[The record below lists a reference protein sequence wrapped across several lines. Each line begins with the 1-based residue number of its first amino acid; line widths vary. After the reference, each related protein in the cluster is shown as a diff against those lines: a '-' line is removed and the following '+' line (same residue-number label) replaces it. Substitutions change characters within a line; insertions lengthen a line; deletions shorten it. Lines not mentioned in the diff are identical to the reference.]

1 MANTW
6 IRYSADIGLL
16 DAVDSSPVSRRN
28 KLMQDDKDTPTS
40 WYDLEAEKSNMHK
53 EQLDVLAIPVIDR

>member
-1 MANTW
+1 
-6 IRYSADIGLL
+6 
-16 DAVDSSPVSRRN
+16 
-28 KLMQDDKDTPTS
+28 MQDDKDTPTS